1 MKKLYK
7 KGKIHPS
14 SPHHFSDQLAFLP
27 ATILTLTVALSPED
41 REVLAYLICFS
52 GNLSSFTGSRKKN
65 YGGGSSGFNGG
76 EHSTSFNC
84 DCFRCYTSFWF
95 RWDCSP
101 NRQLI
106 HEIIDAYEND
116 NQVLAT
122 DKKKM
127 KMKQSK
133 KDRKKK
139 ESSDTNTAASAN
151 NNSIIND
158 NEVVVLEM
166 KQFEQVSEEIFD
178 SPGSFEIING
188 VGDISDNDDDDNVV
202 IEEVKQQ
209 DLEKGSMRKLI
220 SFVGGKIW
228 GVWG

>member
-7 KGKIHPS
+7 KGEIHPS
-14 SPHHFSDQLAFLP
+14 PPHHFSDQLAFLP
-27 ATILTLTVALSPED
+27 ATILILTVALSPED

-52 GNLSSFTGSRKKN
+52 ASFTGSWKKN
-65 YGGGSSGFNGG
+65 YGGGGGGSGFNGG

-122 DKKKM
+122 DKKKK
-127 KMKQSK
+127 KMNK

-139 ESSDTNTAASAN
+139 ESSDTNTTASLGTGTTWSGFSYD
-151 NNSIIND
+151 NSICIRD
-158 NEVVVLEM
+158 E
-166 KQFEQVSEEIFD
+166 S
-178 SPGSFEIING
+178 
-188 VGDISDNDDDDNVV
+188 
-202 IEEVKQQ
+202 
-209 DLEKGSMRKLI
+209 
-220 SFVGGKIW
+220 
-228 GVWG
+228 

>member
-14 SPHHFSDQLAFLP
+14 PPHHFSDQLAFLP

-52 GNLSSFTGSRKKN
+52 GNLSSFTGNNRKKN
-65 YGGGSSGFNGG
+65 CGGGGGSGFNGG

-122 DKKKM
+122 DKKKK

-133 KDRKKK
+133 KDRKKI
-139 ESSDTNTAASAN
+139 ESSDTNTATSAN

-178 SPGSFEIING
+178 SPGSFEIINC
-188 VGDISDNDDDDNVV
+188 VDDDNVV

-220 SFVGGKIW
+220 SFVGGKFW